1 MSGGPTSGSSGRR
14 PGMAASRM
22 SGARIAAIL
31 VKELR
36 QVARDRA
43 TLAMLLVLPLFL
55 LVMFGYAISLD
66 VKHVQL
72 AVLDWDRSE
81 ASRGLVQ
88 QFLHSEYFDLRAI
101 PRDERGIDHLLDEGT
116 VLVALVVPRG
126 FGKEVAAGRD
136 VAVQAVVDG
145 SNGTTAAT
153 AIGYVQAV
161 AADYSERALVR
172 ARQRAG
178 SPGVRST
185 IDFRPRVLFN
195 PELRSANFLV
205 PGLIALVLIMSAVMS
220 TALSIVR
227 EKERGTM
234 EQLVVSPTRP
244 LELVIGKVI
253 PYFLIGLVSAATVLA
268 ASRLLF
274 GVTVRGS
281 WLDLAGVT
289 VVFLFG
295 CVGFGVLLSTLSDS
309 QQVAFILSVFLT
321 LLPVFILSGFVF
333 PFRNMPPV
341 IRAVTY
347 VMPGRYY
354 LAALRAIMLKG
365 AGISVY
371 WGQLLALAVY
381 AAVVSGLSI
390 LRLRRQST

>member
-1 MSGGPTSGSSGRR
+1 MSGS
-14 PGMAASRM
+14 
-22 SGARIAAIL
+22 RIAAIL

-36 QVARDRA
+36 QVTRDRA

-66 VKHVQL
+66 VKHIQL
-72 AVLDWDRSE
+72 AVLDWDRTE
-81 ASRGLVQ
+81 GSRGFLQ
-88 QFLHSEYFDLRAI
+88 QFLHSEYFDLRAVLQ
-101 PRDERGIDHLLDEGT
+101 DEAQIDHLLDNGT

-126 FGKEVAAGRD
+126 FAAAAAAGGD
-136 VAVQAVVDG
+136 AEVQAVVDG

-161 AADYSERALVR
+161 AADYSQRALVR
-172 ARQRAG
+172 ALKRAG
-178 SPGVRST
+178 APGARST

-333 PFRNMPPV
+333 PFRNMPR
-341 IRAVTY
+341 IIQAVTY

-365 AGISVY
+365 AGI
-371 WGQLLALAVY
+371 AVY
-381 AAVVSGLSI
+381 GVVVSGLSI
-390 LRLRRQST
+390 LRLRRSAS